1 MKSWISVFLIFVLAI
16 IFCMPQSAAVD
27 GFGAAKEAEI
37 ISAWFEKYTPE
48 YEPKHFTKD
57 TAVVVPY
64 YTDGAL
70 YVFGIHGEYKRS
82 DLITWYIGDYLLE
95 GCSEDEAYVYLN
107 GEAYR
112 LSDAYEAGLVGDDVL
127 VGMRLGYM
135 QMTRLQMY
143 NRYDVNEDGM
153 VTIADVVA
161 LRQEIVAPTRH
172 DRWDIDGDRQTT
184 VSDVIALRDRL
195 LAG

>member
-1 MKSWISVFLIFVLAI
+1 MKRWISVFLIFVLAI

-37 ISAWFEKYTPE
+37 ISAWLEKYTSSYGMITE
-48 YEPKHFTKD
+48 D

-64 YTDGAL
+64 YTDGTL
-70 YVFGIHGEYKRS
+70 YVFGIHGEYKRA
-82 DLITWYIGDYLLE
+82 DLCTWYIGDYLLQ
-95 GCSEDEAYVYLN
+95 GCSEDEPYVYLN

-112 LSDAYEAGLVGDDVL
+112 LSDAYKAGLVGDEVL

-143 NRYDVNEDGM
+143 NRYDVNEDGV

-184 VSDVIALRDRL
+184 VSDVIALRERL